1 MYVLLVFLF
10 LQLTSKCSDG
20 CLQPARHRQ
29 CCVGTPVH
37 SGGLASARGSTHVLG
52 RLQSAACRT
61 AARTSKSAGCSDKIA
76 SAPPVVSGAYWAG
89 SAVGTALEQNTASW

>member
-52 RLQSAACRT
+52 RHQGGGLLHSGTDEQIGRLQR
-61 AARTSKSAGCSDKIA
+61 
-76 SAPPVVSGAYWAG
+76 
-89 SAVGTALEQNTASW
+89 